1 MRLRAAWLHHRCLH
15 ALHHNFFLRQ
25 VSLVELSSY
34 TEMTSENRSLR
45 EHDPLLAPI
54 RPRPTASSTAK
65 DQTTKTVLYC
75 LVTVVFISMSYA
87 FIEAPMYR
95 LYESVICERY
105 YKEHGPSVIGPADRI
120 PEQRCKIDSIQQELA
135 VLLTQQAQANLCACK
150 RF

>member
-1 MRLRAAWLHHRCLH
+1 M
-15 ALHHNFFLRQ
+15 
-25 VSLVELSSY
+25 S
-34 TEMTSENRSLR
+34 SENGSPR

-54 RPRPTASSTAK
+54 RPTASSPAK

-75 LVTVVFISMSYA
+75 LVTVAFISISYA

-105 YKEHGPSVIGPADRI
+105 YKEHDPSVIGPAGRI

-135 VLLTQQAQANLCACK
+135 VLLTKQAQANLCACK